1 MSFKKYNNILNKNEK
16 EKILN
21 FVKTK
26 VQDLG
31 EGYPGLQSKD
41 NLHTYKEMDIFI
53 NKVKKFIEP
62 NSIKTCWSNYSTG
75 DTIAWHT
82 HNCKYNI
89 VYYLFN
95 PLKLGVMFK
104 KKNNVVER
112 TEGLENSLVVFD
124 GSKIH
129 SAPNSKKKFQRYTIA
144 MEII

>member
-1 MSFKKYNNILNKNEK
+1 
-16 EKILN
+16 
-21 FVKTK
+21 
-26 VQDLG
+26 
-31 EGYPGLQSKD
+31 
-41 NLHTYKEMDIFI
+41 MDIFI
-53 NKVKKFIEP
+53 DKVKKFIEP

-95 PLKLGVMFK
+95 PSKLGVMF

-112 TEGLENSLVVFD
+112 TKGLENSLVVFD

-129 SAPNSKKKFQRYTIA
+129 SAPDSVKVSTNYGKNYGIK
-144 MEII
+144 IISSLYIC

>member
-1 MSFKKYNNILNKNEK
+1 MFKKYKKILNKKEK
-16 EKILN
+16 QKILN

-26 VQDLG
+26 VQYLG

-41 NLHTYKEMDIFI
+41 NLHDYKEMDIFI
-53 NKVKKFIEP
+53 KKIQKFIEP
-62 NSIKTCWSNYSTG
+62 NNIKACWANYSTG

-95 PLKLGVMFK
+95 PSKLGVMFQK
-104 KKNNVVER
+104 QNNLIEH
-112 TEGLENSLVVFD
+112 TEGIENSLIIFD

-129 SAPNSKKKFQRYTIA
+129 SAPNSEKKINRYTIA

>member
-1 MSFKKYNNILNKNEK
+1 MFKKYKKILNKKEK
-16 EKILN
+16 QKILN

-26 VQDLG
+26 VQYLG

-41 NLHTYKEMDIFI
+41 NLHSYKEMDIFI
-53 NKVKKFIEP
+53 KKVQKFITP
-62 NSIKTCWSNYSTG
+62 NNIKTCWANYSTG
-75 DTIAWHT
+75 DTVAWHT

-95 PLKLGVMFK
+95 PSKLGVMFQK
-104 KKNNVVER
+104 QNDSIEH
-112 TEGLENSLVVFD
+112 TEGIENSLVIFD

-129 SAPNSKKKFQRYTIA
+129 SAPNSEKKINRYTIA